1 VNVPGNFASLIREY
15 LQSSLLISVQS
26 NPLTTPYR
34 IPAFLFEFVAYV
46 VHAEANAIL
55 NKNAASV
62 KGARLYVGLF
72 PCNECAKLIIQS
84 GIIEVVYASDKYK
97 ASVPFIASRKLL
109 ALAGVK
115 TRQHSTKLLR
125 LTLTAPDDADTAAG
139 AGGDAARAQ
148 GDCN

>member
-1 VNVPGNFASLIREY
+1 MY
-15 LQSSLLISVQS
+15 
-26 NPLTTPYR
+26 
-34 IPAFLFEFVAYV
+34 VAYV

-115 TRQHSTKLLR
+115 TRQHSTKVLR
-125 LTLTAPDDADTAAG
+125 LTLTAPDDADAAAVGSSTGGAAATGTASL
-139 AGGDAARAQ
+139 
-148 GDCN
+148 